1 MTWSFQRNNDHFD
14 DLTKRDNLGG
24 SYKIVLDNNDRNV
37 IGNSEPDVKRNSGS
51 TLFYGW
57 VEGSNKYLFGKYSE
71 SSLVLEVSELEL
83 V

>member
-37 IGNSEPDVKRNSGS
+37 IGNSEPDVKRNWGS
-51 TLFYGW
+51 TVLYFMDEWKGLI
-57 VEGSNKYLFGKYSE
+57 NIYLE
-71 SSLVLEVSELEL
+71 NIQSLRWL
-83 V
+83 